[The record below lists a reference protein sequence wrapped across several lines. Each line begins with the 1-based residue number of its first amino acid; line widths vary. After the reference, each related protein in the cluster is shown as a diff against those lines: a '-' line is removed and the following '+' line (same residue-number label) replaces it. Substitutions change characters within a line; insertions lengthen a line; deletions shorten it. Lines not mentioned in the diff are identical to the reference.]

1 MKTSPIAVIQGDTH
15 YNLVNLE
22 IADKATRMGIA
33 KANELNVPF
42 ILNGDTNDSKAN
54 LRAEWVK
61 ALIETIKTARIKPYV
76 NIGNHDLVNVKGTEH
91 SLEFLRPYATVID
104 KISYC
109 QDIDCWIIPYHSSAD
124 ELREYLNAV
133 PEGSTLIM
141 HQGLTGGN
149 MGHYI
154 QDRSALNPSD
164 LANFRTILSHYHA
177 RQDIKCGR
185 PQKGAVGLAMYIGSP
200 YSTSFSEA
208 NDPEKG
214 FSILMDDGILE
225 FVPTNLRK
233 HVIID
238 MHLKDIQVGK
248 TDYHKANRND
258 LVWVKLR
265 GPKNRLGVWDK
276 KLVANLLKLNE
287 FRFESIPDEKES
299 TSVTNSSNQNDLLD
313 NIIDSRQDLD
323 SPTKDRLKV
332 TWKNLCE

>member
-1 MKTSPIAVIQGDTH
+1 MKTRPIAVIQGDTH

-42 ILNGDTNDSKAN
+42 ILNGDTNDGKAN

-61 ALIETIKTARIKPYV
+61 ALIETIKTARVKPYI
-76 NIGNHDLVNVKGTEH
+76 NIGNHDLINTKGTEH

-109 QDIDCWIIPYHSSAD
+109 QDIDSWIIPYHDDAD
-124 ELREYLNAV
+124 ELREYLNAIH
-133 PEGSTLIM
+133 EGATLIM
-141 HQGLTGGN
+141 HQGLHGGN

-154 QDRSALNPSD
+154 QDRSALNLID
-164 LANFRTILSHYHA
+164 LASFRTILSHYHA

-185 PQKGAVGLAMYIGSP
+185 PQKGTVGLATYIGSP

-214 FSILMDDGILE
+214 FSILMDDGSLE
-225 FVPTNLRK
+225 FVPTNLRR
-233 HVIID
+233 HVIIEID
-238 MHLKDIQVGK
+238 LTKPTEIHQTI
-248 TDYHKANRND
+248 NSND
-258 LVWVKLR
+258 LVWVKVT
-265 GPKNRLGVWDK
+265 GSK
-276 KLVANLLKLNE
+276 NLLELVCKDNLRKQINVVDN
-287 FRFESIPDEKES
+287 FRLELIPTDVESKVVKIS
-299 TSVTNSSNQNDLLD
+299 TNQNELLD
-313 NIIDSRQDLD
+313 SIIDSRQDLD
-323 SPTKDRLKV
+323 SSTKDRLKV